1 MKVFRTKVNAFIMII
16 ASTFLSSCATVPKET
31 VELSTILGKD
41 LIILHDSHRNM
52 VNLYYDQ
59 MEGDVNELIDDVYT
73 PFIIH
78 YVLSSEL
85 ESYENNERSIYG
97 IIEEAGKTKGKEEA
111 NAALEEMK
119 DFLNSANKQIESKR
133 SELLDPLKKQR
144 RLILNGINQSYENAI
159 YANAIITAH
168 LKSIRKVKESQKEA
182 LSIIGLEGK
191 DEELDQLL
199 LKASEVVSESLEKA
213 KEIDVKSDEAMPK
226 IKEILEKIKSITN
239 K

>member
-1 MKVFRTKVNAFIMII
+1 MKTKFILITAVMFII
-16 ASTFLSSCATVPKET
+16 SSCAVVPKET

-59 MEGDVNELIDDVYT
+59 MEDDVNELIDDVYT

-78 YVLSSEL
+78 YVLSDEL
-85 ESYENNERSIYG
+85 ESYRKGENTIYG
-97 IIEEAGKTKGKEEA
+97 IIEEAGKTNGKEEA
-111 NAALEEMK
+111 NAALDEMR
-119 DFLNSANKQIESKR
+119 DFLNSANKQIENKR
-133 SELLDPLKKQR
+133 KELLKPLQEQR
-144 RLILNGINQSYENAI
+144 SLLLKRINASYENAI

-182 LSIIGLEGK
+182 LSLVGLEGK
-191 DEELDQLL
+191 DEELDKIL
-199 LKASEVVSESLEKA
+199 LKASKVVNESLEKA

-226 IKEILEKIKSITN
+226 IEEVLEKIKSITN
-239 K
+239 KK